1 MKRIGRRKAA
11 AYAAAA
17 ALLLMGTGAGSA
29 AAAAA
34 KPAAAAVQ
42 AAVKAE
48 SIGAKLV
55 VDGKL
60 QKLKEGIYI
69 LIEGGRVYVPLR
81 VAAAALECR
90 VEWDSKSRSVSLW
103 TPSVRQQQAVKGKAG
118 TVYTVPSAPAGHK
131 LSLTDAK
138 ASFSADGKAAV
149 LPKDQRA
156 YIAADT
162 IYVPLRF
169 LAELSGAAVQWTS
182 SSQLIELSLPAAGG
196 AGGSSEGGL
205 SGPGE
210 GSSGASPDT
219 PGSAPGSPES
229 PPASE
234 TSPGGVPTPAVP
246 GTGAPGIPGV
256 PSVPDPSPG
265 PSVPAPSPTIP
276 PGSGNPPV
284 TVPPAPTPAPTP
296 APQPS
301 VPQKDIQNAAE
312 DKLNSLLVQCQ
323 NKLMDAA
330 FRYMQSGSAE
340 AKSKIRAEGEAAL
353 ADCDRSFES
362 ILADTGTK
370 LEAGGYSTAILATY
384 RNMYEEQKA
393 IGVKLLDSM
402 MQKP

>member
-1 MKRIGRRKAA
+1 MKRIARRKAA

-17 ALLLMGTGAGSA
+17 AMLVMGTGAGSA

-34 KPAAAAVQ
+34 KPAAAAAQ

-60 QKLKEGIYI
+60 QKLKEGNYI
-69 LIEGGRVYVPLR
+69 LMEGGRVYVPLR

-90 VEWDSKSRSVSLW
+90 VEWDSKTRSVSLW
-103 TPSVRQQQAVKGKAG
+103 TPSARQRQAVEGKAG

-131 LSLTDAK
+131 ISLTDAR
-138 ASFSADGKAAV
+138 ASFYADGKATV

-156 YIAADT
+156 YIAEGT

-210 GSSGASPDT
+210 GSSGASPDN
-219 PGSAPGSPES
+219 PGSAAGSPES
-229 PPASE
+229 PPASGS
-234 TSPGGVPTPAVP
+234 SPGGVPAPAVP
-246 GTGAPGIPGV
+246 GTGAPGMPGV
-256 PSVPDPSPG
+256 PSVPDPG
-265 PSVPAPSPTIP
+265 PSVPAPSPTMP

-301 VPQKDIQNAAE
+301 VPQKNIQNAAE

-353 ADCDRSFES
+353 AECDRSFES
-362 ILADTGTK
+362 IMTDTKTK

-384 RNMYEEQKA
+384 RSMYEEQKA
-393 IGVKLLDSM
+393 IGVKMLDNM

>member
-1 MKRIGRRKAA
+1 MKRTGRKAA

-17 ALLLMGTGAGSA
+17 ALLVMGTGAGSA

-34 KPAAAAVQ
+34 KPAAAAAQ
-42 AAVKAE
+42 AAAAAAQAVVKAE

-60 QKLKEGIYI
+60 QKLKEGNYI
-69 LIEGGRVYVPLR
+69 LMAGGRVYVPLR

-103 TPSVRQQQAVKGKAG
+103 TPTARQQQAAEGKAG

-138 ASFSADGKAAV
+138 ASFYADGKAAV

-156 YIAADT
+156 YIAAGT

-210 GSSGASPDT
+210 GSSGASPDN
-219 PGSAPGSPES
+219 PGSAAGSPES
-229 PPASE
+229 PPASGG
-234 TSPGGVPTPAVP
+234 SPGGVPAPAVP
-246 GTGAPGIPGV
+246 GTGAPGT
-256 PSVPDPSPG
+256 PSVPDPG
-265 PSVPAPSPTIP
+265 PSVPTPTPTVP
-276 PGSGNPPV
+276 PGTGNPPV
-284 TVPPAPTPAPTP
+284 TAPPAPTP

-301 VPQKDIQNAAE
+301 LPQKDIQNAAE

-323 NKLMDAA
+323 NRLMDAA

-353 ADCDRSFES
+353 ADCDRSFET
-362 ILADTGTK
+362 ILTDTKTK

-393 IGVKLLDSM
+393 IGVKMLDNM